1 VSEPTDLTVR
11 FHASLYPLSAVQAA
25 AERFA
30 RFGPAVT
37 QNGADVLVSFAT
49 VPDALRDRLP
59 DEFKNHALF
68 QVIVDARC

>member
-1 VSEPTDLTVR
+1 
-11 FHASLYPLSAVQAA
+11 
-25 AERFA
+25 
-30 RFGPAVT
+30 VT